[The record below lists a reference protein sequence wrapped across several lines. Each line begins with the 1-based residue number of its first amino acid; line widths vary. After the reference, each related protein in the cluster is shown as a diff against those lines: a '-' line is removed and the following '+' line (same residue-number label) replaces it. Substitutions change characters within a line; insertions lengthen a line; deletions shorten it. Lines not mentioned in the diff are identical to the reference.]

1 MAKKD
6 FSGLTPARNT
16 AGNTT
21 EIFLTKDTAV
31 QDHRSE
37 RIQLLIRKSIDD
49 RLRQLVKQKKAAGI
63 RTSKNEEVNKAIAA
77 ALKSPG
83 LSGLEPGEPL
93 KARMLLM
100 ITPGTKQSI
109 MTACSRSDIK
119 SLNEFVNIALLR
131 YLETE
136 EN

>member
-21 EIFLTKDTAV
+21 EIFLTKDTAA

-83 LSGLEPGEPL
+83 LSG
-93 KARMLLM
+93 
-100 ITPGTKQSI
+100 
-109 MTACSRSDIK
+109 
-119 SLNEFVNIALLR
+119 N
-131 YLETE
+131 
-136 EN
+136 